1 MKYRIILYLS
11 LILSESIAAQN
22 VTSSAGGDIQSSNGS
37 SISYTLGQVAY
48 TTIVSADKSFAEGV
62 QQTYALHV
70 SPIDPGDD
78 TDGVSINCSVFPN
91 PTSNNV
97 TINIKNAD
105 PTAFQYL
112 LYTSNRKLITQNK
125 IQSSST
131 VVSMVDLPTGAYL
144 LTISSSKKNLMRIFK
159 IIKDNTLR

>member
-1 MKYRIILYLS
+1 MKCYIILYLF
-11 LILSESIAAQN
+11 LISSGSIAAQS

-37 SISYTLGQVAY
+37 SISYTLGQIAY
-48 TTIVSADKSFAEGV
+48 TTISNADRSFAEGV
-62 QQTYALHV
+62 QQSYSLHV
-70 SPIDPGDD
+70 SPIDTGGD

-105 PTAFQYL
+105 PTSFQYL
-112 LYTSNRKLITQNK
+112 LYTSNRKLIKQEK

-159 IIKDNTLR
+159 IIKDNTPR